1 MKRIYAAFAALA
13 VVACLL
19 TMVPQQTSLALVAL
33 KGNTTPS
40 TRQHTTQQTSY
51 YRATVNFNDGGIA
64 TGIQFGTL
72 PRGAAI
78 VDVQVEIV
86 TVFNAVTT
94 NVLTVG
100 TTAANAN
107 EIVNASDVN
116 ELAVGV
122 TKVARG
128 LGQSLTAAADIGL
141 WAKYTQSGTAATTGQ
156 AIVTIQFIQNND
168 Q

>member
-13 VVACLL
+13 VVACLF
-19 TMVPQQTSLALVAL
+19 TMVPQNASQALVAV
-33 KGNTTPS
+33 KGNTTVA
-40 TRQHTTQQTSY
+40 TRSNTTQQTSY
-51 YRATVNFNDGGIA
+51 YRATVNFNDATIA

-72 PRGAAI
+72 PIGSSI

-100 TTAANAN
+100 TTLANAN
-107 EIVNASDVN
+107 ELVNASDVN
-116 ELAVGV
+116 ELATGV

-128 LGQSLTAAADIGL
+128 LGQSLTATADTGL
-141 WAKYTQSGTAATTGQ
+141 WAKYTQTGTAATTGQ
-156 AIVTIQFIQNND
+156 AIVTIQYIQNND

>member
-1 MKRIYAAFAALA
+1 MKRIYAALAALFIVGGLFWLA
-13 VVACLL
+13 P
-19 TMVPQQTSLALVAL
+19 PQQSLALTAL
-33 KGNTTPS
+33 KGNTTVA
-40 TRQHTTQQTSY
+40 TRLNTTQQTNY

-72 PRGAAI
+72 PKAAAI
-78 VDVQVEIV
+78 TDVQVEIV

-107 EIVNASDVN
+107 EIVNSADVN
-116 ELAVGV
+116 EAATGV
-122 TKVARG
+122 TKVTRG
-128 LGQSLTAAADIGL
+128 LGQSLTLSADTGL
-141 WAKYTQSGTAATTGQ
+141 WAKYTQTGTAATAGQ
-156 AIVTIQFIQNND
+156 AVITIQYIPNND